1 MSRSSVGGRALVA
14 TTILAENGSLSCAS
28 CPTQLRH
35 ETTVTGYG
43 TTNYGLTNRYVV
55 NDIVCA
61 RPYTAWKGRQRTWRA
76 DSLKSRAWRTRR
88 KKDGVRCAQSDPED
102 RFGAWCPAAAPTQ
115 QRLLLA
121 GSAPHKGDEMGT

>member
-35 ETTVTGYG
+35 ETHVTGYG

-55 NDIVCA
+55 NDIAENQDAYHNMCINSVLRLPTPFSPP
-61 RPYTAWKGRQRTWRA
+61 RPSPASVR
-76 DSLKSRAWRTRR
+76 SSPSSCCTR
-88 KKDGVRCAQSDPED
+88 S
-102 RFGAWCPAAAPTQ
+102 TQ
-115 QRLLLA
+115 I
-121 GSAPHKGDEMGT
+121 G